1 MILSDLEGLGKWS
14 KSLIKVKCDDCSI
27 EKELKYK
34 LYTSYGYS
42 SGDWLCRK
50 CKTKKNNLEKW
61 GVENPFQLEEVK
73 EKIKRTNL
81 EKWGV
86 ENPSQN
92 REINKKIKE
101 SISKLDKEEINNKR
115 SKTVSIKYGVDNVS
129 KLKEVKSKKIENSYK
144 NWGVDLPIKND
155 DIKERI
161 KKTNLEKWGKEYTFS
176 SDLIKEKIKK
186 TNLEKWNVE
195 NPSCNKE
202 VIDKIKKSLLNTLHN
217 KMKNDNNFLRIDNV
231 NNILEKNCEHCKS
244 DYKISYSLFYKR
256 RETNTEICTVC
267 NLIDKHQSGKEIK
280 LYNLIK
286 SLYDGE
292 IIQNFKIGKQEI
304 DIYLPGLS
312 LGFELNGIYWHSD
325 KFKSKNFHKEKSEF
339 FLERGIR
346 IIHIWEDDF
355 DSKFNIIKSQII
367 NLLGLSNKIWARKCI
382 VKEVTDTNSIRVFL
396 DNNHIQGYV
405 NSNLKLG
412 LYYNDELV
420 SLMTFDHFEG
430 RKKMNVNEWNLNRFC
445 NKLEYSVVGGASKLL
460 KYFIKNYDVKRI
472 ISYADRDWSKGDLYE
487 NLGFIKIGESK
498 PDYKYLVNDKRV
510 HKSNFKK
517 SVTGISESKLDLN
530 KVWDCGKI
538 KFELF
543 KK

>member
-1 MILSDLEGLGKWS
+1 MIISNIESLGKWS
-14 KSLIKVKCDDCSI
+14 KSIIKVKCDECSI
-27 EKELKYK
+27 EKDIKYK

-61 GVENPFQLEEVK
+61 GVENPFQLEQVK

-92 REINKKIKE
+92 VEINKKIKE
-101 SISKLDKEEINNKR
+101 SISKLDKEEINKKR
-115 SKTVSIKYGVDNVS
+115 SKTVSIKYGVNNVA
-129 KLKEVKSKKIENSYK
+129 KLKEVKNKKIESYQ
-144 NWGVDLPIKND
+144 
-155 DIKERI
+155 
-161 KKTNLEKWGKEYTFS
+161 EKYG
-176 SDLIKEKIKK
+176 
-186 TNLEKWNVE
+186 NN
-195 NPSCNKE
+195 
-202 VIDKIKKSLLNTLHN
+202 HN
-217 KMKNDNNFLRIDNV
+217 KQSEDFRKVNFKIAKDPNYIKYKSEGVSVFNCSEKNHEFHINIDNYLRRLKYKT
-231 NNILEKNCEHCKS
+231 IL
-244 DYKISYSLFYKR
+244 
-256 RETNTEICTVC
+256 CTKC
-267 NLIDKHQSGKEIK
+267 NPIDRHQSGKEIK

-286 SLYDGE
+286 SLYVGE
-292 IIQNFKIGKQEI
+292 IIQNFKINKQEI
-304 DIYLPGLS
+304 DIYLPQLK

-339 FLERGIR
+339 FLEKGIR

-355 DSKFNIIKSQII
+355 DNKFHIIKSQII
-367 NLLGLSNKIWARKCI
+367 NLIGKSNKIWARKCSL
-382 VKEVTDTNSIRVFL
+382 KEVNDINSIRSFL
-396 DNNHIQGYV
+396 DDNHIQGYV

-412 LYYNDELV
+412 LYFGDELV

-430 RKKMNVNEWNLNRFC
+430 RKRMPENQWNLNRFC
-445 NKLEYSVVGGASKLL
+445 NKSEYSVIGGASKLL
-460 KYFIKNYDVKRI
+460 NYFINNYNVKRV
-472 ISYADRDWSKGDLYE
+472 ISYADRDWSSGDLYQK
-487 NLGFIKIGESK
+487 LGFNKVNESK
-498 PDYKYLVNDKRV
+498 PDYKYLVGDKRL

-517 SVTGISESKLDLN
+517 SITGISESKLDIY

>member
-129 KLKEVKSKKIENSYK
+129 KLKEVKSKKIESYQETY
-144 NWGVDLPIKND
+144 GND
-155 DIKERI
+155 
-161 KKTNLEKWGKEYTFS
+161 
-176 SDLIKEKIKK
+176 
-186 TNLEKWNVE
+186 
-195 NPSCNKE
+195 
-202 VIDKIKKSLLNTLHN
+202 HN
-217 KMKNDNNFLRIDNV
+217 KQSEAFRKENFKIAKDPNYLRYEGNGVSIFNCSEKNHEFHINIDNYLRRLKCKT
-231 NNILEKNCEHCKS
+231 IL
-244 DYKISYSLFYKR
+244 
-256 RETNTEICTVC
+256 CTKC
-267 NLIDKHQSGKEIK
+267 NPIDKHQSGKEIK

-304 DIYLPGLS
+304 DIYLPELS

-430 RKKMNVNEWNLNRFC
+430 RKRMNVNEWNLNRFC

-460 KYFIKNYDVKRI
+460 NYFIKNYDVKRI

-510 HKSNFKK
+510 YKSNFKK

>member
-1 MILSDLEGLGKWS
+1 MILSNVEGLGKWS
-14 KSLIKVKCDDCSI
+14 KSLIRVKCDECSI

-42 SGDWLCRK
+42 SGDWSCRK

-73 EKIKRTNL
+73 EKIKITNL

-115 SKTVSIKYGVDNVS
+115 SKTVSIKYGVDNVA
-129 KLKEVKSKKIENSYK
+129 KLKEVKNKKTENSYK
-144 NWGVDLPIKND
+144 NWGVDLPIKNV

-161 KKTNLEKWGKEYTFS
+161 KKTNLEKWGKE
-176 SDLIKEKIKK
+176 
-186 TNLEKWNVE
+186 
-195 NPSCNKE
+195 
-202 VIDKIKKSLLNTLHN
+202 
-217 KMKNDNNFLRIDNV
+217 
-231 NNILEKNCEHCKS
+231 
-244 DYKISYSLFYKR
+244 
-256 RETNTEICTVC
+256 ICTKC
-267 NLIDKHQSGKEIK
+267 NPIDKHQSGKEIK

-286 SLYDGE
+286 SLYNGK
-292 IIQNFKIGKQEI
+292 IIQNFKINKQEI
-304 DIYLPGLS
+304 DIYLPDLS

-339 FLERGIR
+339 FLEKGIR

-355 DSKFNIIKSQII
+355 DSKFNIIKSKII
-367 NLLGLSNKIWARKCI
+367 NLIGKSNKIWARKCH
-382 VKEVTDTNSIRVFL
+382 VRKVTDINLIREFL
-396 DNNHIQGYV
+396 DNNHIQGRV

-412 LYYNDELV
+412 LYLGDELV

-430 RKKMNVNEWNLNRFC
+430 RKRIPENQWNLNRFC
-445 NKLEYSVVGGASKLL
+445 NKLGHSVVGGASKLL
-460 KYFIKNYDVKRI
+460 KYFINNYNVQRI
-472 ISYADRDWSKGDLYE
+472 ISYADRDWSSGDLYQK
-487 NLGFIKIGESK
+487 LGFNKVSESK

-517 SVTGISESKLDLN
+517 SITGLSESNLDIY

-538 KFELF
+538 KFEFITSKETTLI
-543 KK
+543 

>member
-1 MILSDLEGLGKWS
+1 MVKSDINGLGKWS
-14 KSLIKVKCDDCSI
+14 KEIIDLVCDSCGI
-27 EKELKYK
+27 EKSIKYK

-42 SGDWLCRK
+42 NGSYFCRK

-61 GVENPFQLEEVK
+61 GVENPFQLESVKEKSRKTNLEKFGVEFISQSSDIK
-73 EKIKRTNL
+73 EKIKKSISEL
-81 EKWGV
+81 DK
-86 ENPSQN
+86 SK
-92 REINKKIKE
+92 INKKR
-101 SISKLDKEEINNKR
+101 ISTNQ
-115 SKTVSIKYGVDNVS
+115 SKYGVDNVS
-129 KLKEVKSKKIENSYK
+129 QINE
-144 NWGVDLPIKND
+144 
-155 DIKERI
+155 IKEKKVETSKTNFGESYFSKTNKFKEEI
-161 KKTNLEKWGKEYTFS
+161 KKNNLEKFGVEHFFQ
-176 SDLIKEKIKK
+176 SDEFMEKSKISNLIRYDIDIPSKNNLIKQKIKDTLK
-186 TNLEKWNVE
+186 ITLNKKIFE
-195 NPSCNKE
+195 N
-202 VIDKIKKSLLNTLHN
+202 I
-217 KMKNDNNFLRIDNV
+217 
-231 NNILEKNCEHCKS
+231 NNIKQIDETSYDINCTFCEKNF
-244 DYKISYSLFYKR
+244 KISKILFYKR
-256 RETNTEICTVC
+256 RETKTEICTIC
-267 NLIDKHQSGKEIK
+267 NPIDKHQSGKEIK

-286 SLYDGE
+286 SLYIGE

-304 DIYLPGLS
+304 DIYLPSLN
-312 LGFELNGIYWHSD
+312 LGFELNGIWWHSD

-339 FLERGIR
+339 FLEKDIR

-355 DSKFNIIKSQII
+355 DSKFSIIKSQII
-367 NLLGLSNKIWARKCI
+367 NLIGLSNRIWARKCH
-382 VKEVTDTNSIRVFL
+382 VKEVTDINSIRVFL

-430 RKKMNVNEWNLNRFC
+430 RKRMNFNEWNLNRFC
-445 NKLEYSVVGGASKLL
+445 NKLEHSVVGGASKLL

-517 SVTGISESKLDLN
+517 SITGISESNLDIY

-543 KK
+543 K